1 MIHAAEAKRTTGWI
15 AIFCLALGLLCSSA
29 ALAGEAPP
37 APEMPANWKI
47 ISDWSVPAQQV
58 SAMSAKLGADLS
70 SVRNTVYDVNGHR
83 VQLNL
88 IVTPDPANAAK
99 LMNKLKSIKTEEA
112 LLRKGLAIYEFVG
125 QNDALPAIAQGRKH
139 LQ

>member
-1 MIHAAEAKRTTGWI
+1 MLDAAEVKRSRTWI
-15 AIFCLALGLLCSSA
+15 AIFCLALGLLYTSA

-37 APEMPANWKI
+37 APEMPAGWKI

-58 SAMSAKLGADLS
+58 SAMSVKLGADLS

-88 IVTPDPANAAK
+88 IVTPDSANAAK
-99 LMNKLKSIKTEEA
+99 LMNKLKSIKTEDA
-112 LLRKGLAIYEFVG
+112 LLRKGLVIYEFVG
-125 QNDALPAIAQGRKH
+125 RNDALPAIAQGRKH
-139 LQ
+139 LE